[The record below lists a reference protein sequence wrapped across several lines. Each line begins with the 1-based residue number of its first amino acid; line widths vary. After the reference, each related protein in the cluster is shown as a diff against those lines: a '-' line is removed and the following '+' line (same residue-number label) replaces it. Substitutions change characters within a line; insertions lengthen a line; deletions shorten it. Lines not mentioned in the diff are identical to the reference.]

1 MGIDPAP
8 FMANGHL
15 YKFEFDFQEKMTK
28 TNYAVA
34 RSLNHTHRYI
44 DDISPLNDKGN
55 FEKYKEQI
63 YPPELILLKQN
74 TNINSASVLELQ
86 IDIVEEK
93 FMTGIFDKR
102 NEFPFEVCRYPSTK
116 SNIPD
121 NTLHNVFY
129 SQLIRIYRVCNFLT
143 SFELAIQE
151 LFSRCITKGGTNKLL
166 RNQIS
171 KFFQRNSPFKFDVTC
186 GDFLAK
192 IS

>member
-74 TNINSASVLELQ
+74 INNDSAVSYTHLTLPTKR
-86 IDIVEEK
+86 IV
-93 FMTGIFDKR
+93 
-102 NEFPFEVCRYPSTK
+102 
-116 SNIPD
+116 
-121 NTLHNVFY
+121 
-129 SQLIRIYRVCNFLT
+129 
-143 SFELAIQE
+143 
-151 LFSRCITKGGTNKLL
+151 
-166 RNQIS
+166 
-171 KFFQRNSPFKFDVTC
+171 
-186 GDFLAK
+186 
-192 IS
+192 

>member
-1 MGIDPAP
+1 M
-8 FMANGHL
+8 
-15 YKFEFDFQEKMTK
+15 
-28 TNYAVA
+28 
-34 RSLNHTHRYI
+34 
-44 DDISPLNDKGN
+44 NDKGN
-55 FEKYKEQI
+55 CEKYKEQI

-74 TNINSASVLELQ
+74 TNNNSASVLELQ

-151 LFSRCITKGGTNKLL
+151 LFSRCITKGSTIKIL

-171 KFFQRNSPFKFDVTC
+171 KFFKRNSPFKFDIAC
-186 GDFLAK
+186 KDFLAN